1 MNIFKDITLIY
12 VAHKSDDIIKK
23 NIDIIKLFHVIIV
36 DNSSSLDL
44 KNYLSEF
51 DNITFINSPNLGF
64 GYANNL
70 AANNAQ
76 TPYIFIVNPDIFFT
90 ISSLEILYG
99 EFLSYENVGV
109 AGPSLFDESNTRR
122 SNSSLSFLKKKIY
135 RNSFQR
141 KIYKNI
147 NQTLADGNTS
157 CDYII
162 GCSMLFKK
170 SFFLD
175 IGGFDEQFFMY
186 YEDNDICDRIRSHNK
201 MVLEIPSS
209 KMIHLQGKSTKADF
223 KINALLSITHK
234 ISEYKYLKKNVSS
247 FKLFLILLTNI
258 IDFFQRFIINLFFL
272 RFKNSFKNLLRLVS
286 IFLYI
291 SRIHLLIK
299 FLQ

>member
-23 NIDIIKLFHVIIV
+23 NIDIIKLFNVIIV
-36 DNSSSLDL
+36 DNSNSSDL
-44 KNYLSEF
+44 KNYLSKF

-64 GYANNL
+64 GHANNL

-76 TPYIFIVNPDIFFT
+76 TPYIFIVSPDIFFT
-90 ISSLEILYG
+90 ISSLEILYN
-99 EFLSYENVGV
+99 EFLSYKNVGV
-109 AGPSLFDESNTRR
+109 AGPSLFDESNIRR
-122 SNSSLSFLKKKIY
+122 NNSSLSFLKKKIY

-141 KIYKNI
+141 KIYKYI
-147 NQTLADGNTS
+147 YQTLADGNIS

-175 IGGFDEQFFMY
+175 IGGFDEQFFIY
-186 YEDNDICDRIRSHNK
+186 YEDNDICDRIRSRNK

-234 ISEYKYLKKNVSS
+234 ISEYKYLCKNITLI
-247 FKLFLILLTNI
+247 KLITIIFINALDFSQRIL
-258 IDFFQRFIINLFFL
+258 INLFLF
-272 RFKNSFKNLLRLVS
+272 RFKTSYKNVLRLIS

-291 SRIHLLIK
+291 TRTYKLIK
-299 FLQ
+299 Y

>member
-1 MNIFKDITLIY
+1 MY
-12 VAHKSDDIIKK
+12 S
-23 NIDIIKLFHVIIV
+23 
-36 DNSSSLDL
+36 
-44 KNYLSEF
+44 
-51 DNITFINSPNLGF
+51 
-64 GYANNL
+64 
-70 AANNAQ
+70 
-76 TPYIFIVNPDIFFT
+76 
-90 ISSLEILYG
+90 
-99 EFLSYENVGV
+99 EFLSYKNAGV
-109 AGPSLFDESNTRR
+109 AGPSLFDVSNIRR

-147 NQTLADGNTS
+147 DQTLADGNIS

-175 IGGFDEQFFMY
+175 IGGFDEHFFIY

-209 KMIHLQGKSTKADF
+209 KMIHLQGKSTKANF

-234 ISEYKYLKKNVSS
+234 ISEYKYLRKNITLIKLFFIIFINALDFTQRILINLLLFRFKMSYKNV
-247 FKLFLILLTNI
+247 
-258 IDFFQRFIINLFFL
+258 
-272 RFKNSFKNLLRLVS
+272 LRLIS

-291 SRIHLLIK
+291 TRTYKLIK
-299 FLQ
+299 Y

>member
-12 VAHKSDDIIKK
+12 AAHKSDSIIKR
-23 NIDIIKLFHVIIV
+23 NIDIIKLFNVIIV
-36 DNSSSLDL
+36 DNSNSSDL

-64 GYANNL
+64 GHANNL

-76 TPYIFIVNPDIFFT
+76 TPYIFIVSPDIFFT
-90 ISSLEILYG
+90 ISSLEILYN
-99 EFLSYENVGV
+99 EFLSYKNVGV
-109 AGPSLFDESNTRR
+109 AGPSLFDVSNIRR

-147 NQTLADGNTS
+147 DQTLADGNIS

-175 IGGFDEQFFMY
+175 IGGFDEQFFIY
-186 YEDNDICDRIRSHNK
+186 YEDNDICDRIRSRNK

-223 KINALLSITHK
+223 KINTFLSIMHK
-234 ISEYKYLKKNVSS
+234 ISEYKYLRKNITLIRLFIIIFINALDFSQRILINLLLFRFKMSYKNV
-247 FKLFLILLTNI
+247 
-258 IDFFQRFIINLFFL
+258 
-272 RFKNSFKNLLRLVS
+272 LRLIS

-291 SRIHLLIK
+291 TRTYKLIK
-299 FLQ
+299 Y

>member
-12 VAHKSDDIIKK
+12 AAHKSDSIIKK
-23 NIDIIKLFHVIIV
+23 NIDIIKLFNVIIV
-36 DNSSSLDL
+36 DNSNSLDL
-44 KNYLSEF
+44 KNYLSDF

-64 GYANNL
+64 GHANNL
-70 AANNAQ
+70 AVSNAQ
-76 TPYIFIVNPDIFFT
+76 TPYIFIVSPDIFFT
-90 ISSLEILYG
+90 ISSLEILYS
-99 EFLSYENVGV
+99 EFLSYKNAGV
-109 AGPSLFDESNTRR
+109 AGPSLFDVSNIRR

-147 NQTLADGNTS
+147 DQTLADGNIS

-175 IGGFDEQFFMY
+175 IGGFDEHFFIY

-209 KMIHLQGKSTKADF
+209 KMIHLQGKSTKANF

-234 ISEYKYLKKNVSS
+234 ISEYKYLRKNITLI
-247 FKLFLILLTNI
+247 KLF
-258 IDFFQRFIINLFFL
+258 FIIFINALDFTQRILINLLLF
-272 RFKNSFKNLLRLVS
+272 RFKMSYKNILRLIS

-291 SRIHLLIK
+291 TRTYKLIK
-299 FLQ
+299 Y

>member
-23 NIDIIKLFHVIIV
+23 NIDTIKLFNVIIV
-36 DNSSSLDL
+36 DNSNSLDL

-90 ISSLEILYG
+90 TSSLEILYS

-109 AGPSLFDESNTRR
+109 AGPSLFDVSNIRR

-147 NQTLADGNTS
+147 DQTLADGNIS

-170 SFFLD
+170 SFFID
-175 IGGFDEQFFMY
+175 IGGFDEQFFIY
-186 YEDNDICDRIRSHNK
+186 YEDNDICDRIWSHNK

-234 ISEYKYLKKNVSS
+234 ISEYKYLCKNITLIKLITIIFINALDFSQRILINLLLFRFKTSYKNV
-247 FKLFLILLTNI
+247 
-258 IDFFQRFIINLFFL
+258 
-272 RFKNSFKNLLRLVS
+272 LRLIS

-291 SRIHLLIK
+291 TRTYKLIK
-299 FLQ
+299 Y

>member
-12 VAHKSDDIIKK
+12 FAHKSDSIIKK
-23 NIDIIKLFHVIIV
+23 NIDIIKLFNVIIV
-36 DNSSSLDL
+36 DNSNSLDL
-44 KNYLSEF
+44 KNYLSDF

-64 GYANNL
+64 GHANNL
-70 AANNAQ
+70 AVSNAQ
-76 TPYIFIVNPDIFFT
+76 TPYIFIVSPDIFFT
-90 ISSLEILYG
+90 ISSLEILYN
-99 EFLSYENVGV
+99 EFLSYKNAGV
-109 AGPSLFDESNTRR
+109 AGPSLFDVSNIRR

-147 NQTLADGNTS
+147 DQTLADGNIS

-170 SFFLD
+170 SFFID
-175 IGGFDEQFFMY
+175 IGGFDEQFFIY

-209 KMIHLQGKSTKADF
+209 KMIHLQGKSTKANF

-234 ISEYKYLKKNVSS
+234 ISEYKYLRKNITLI
-247 FKLFLILLTNI
+247 KLY
-258 IDFFQRFIINLFFL
+258 FIIFINALDFTQRILINLLLF
-272 RFKNSFKNLLRLVS
+272 RFKMSYKNILRLIS

-291 SRIHLLIK
+291 TRAYKLIK
-299 FLQ
+299 Y

>member
-12 VAHKSDDIIKK
+12 VAHKSDSIIKK
-23 NIDIIKLFHVIIV
+23 NIDIIKLFNVIIV
-36 DNSSSLDL
+36 DNSNSLDL
-44 KNYLSEF
+44 KNYLSDF

-64 GYANNL
+64 GHANNL
-70 AANNAQ
+70 AVSNAQ
-76 TPYIFIVNPDIFFT
+76 TPYIFIVSPDIFFT
-90 ISSLEILYG
+90 ISSLEILYS
-99 EFLSYENVGV
+99 EFLSYKNAGV
-109 AGPSLFDESNTRR
+109 AGPSLFDVSNIRR

-147 NQTLADGNTS
+147 DQTLADGNIS

-170 SFFLD
+170 SFFID
-175 IGGFDEQFFMY
+175 IGGFDEQFFIY

-209 KMIHLQGKSTKADF
+209 KMIHLQGKSTKANF

-234 ISEYKYLKKNVSS
+234 ISEYKYLRKNITLI
-247 FKLFLILLTNI
+247 KLF
-258 IDFFQRFIINLFFL
+258 FIIFINALDFTQRILINLLLF
-272 RFKNSFKNLLRLVS
+272 RFKMSYKNILRLIS

-291 SRIHLLIK
+291 TRAYKLIK
-299 FLQ
+299 Y

>member
-12 VAHKSDDIIKK
+12 VAHKSDSIIKK
-23 NIDIIKLFHVIIV
+23 NIDIIKLFNVIIV
-36 DNSSSLDL
+36 DNSNSLDL
-44 KNYLSEF
+44 KNYLSDF

-64 GYANNL
+64 GHANNL
-70 AANNAQ
+70 AVSNAQ
-76 TPYIFIVNPDIFFT
+76 TPYIFIVSPDIFFT
-90 ISSLEILYG
+90 ISSLEILYS
-99 EFLSYENVGV
+99 EFLSYKNAGV
-109 AGPSLFDESNTRR
+109 AGPSLFDVSNIRR

-147 NQTLADGNTS
+147 DQTLADGNIS

-175 IGGFDEQFFMY
+175 IGGFDEHFFIY

-209 KMIHLQGKSTKADF
+209 KMIHLQGKSTKANF

-234 ISEYKYLKKNVSS
+234 ISEYKYLRKNITLIKLFFIIFINALDFTQRILINLLLFRFKMSYKNV
-247 FKLFLILLTNI
+247 
-258 IDFFQRFIINLFFL
+258 
-272 RFKNSFKNLLRLVS
+272 LRLIS

-291 SRIHLLIK
+291 TRTYKLIK
-299 FLQ
+299 Y

>member
-12 VAHKSDDIIKK
+12 AAHKSDSIIKR
-23 NIDIIKLFHVIIV
+23 NIDIIKLFNVIIV
-36 DNSSSLDL
+36 DNSNSLDL
-44 KNYLSEF
+44 KNYLSDF

-64 GYANNL
+64 GHANNL
-70 AANNAQ
+70 AVSNAQ
-76 TPYIFIVNPDIFFT
+76 TPYIFIVSPDIFFT
-90 ISSLEILYG
+90 ISSLEILYS
-99 EFLSYENVGV
+99 EFLSYKNAGV
-109 AGPSLFDESNTRR
+109 AGPSLFDVSNIRR

-147 NQTLADGNTS
+147 DQTLADGNIS

-175 IGGFDEQFFMY
+175 IGGFDEHFFIY

-209 KMIHLQGKSTKADF
+209 KMIHLQGKSTKANF

-234 ISEYKYLKKNVSS
+234 ISEYKYLRKNITLIKLFFIIFINALDFTQRILINLLLFRFKMSYKNV
-247 FKLFLILLTNI
+247 
-258 IDFFQRFIINLFFL
+258 
-272 RFKNSFKNLLRLVS
+272 LRLIS

-291 SRIHLLIK
+291 TRTYKLIK
-299 FLQ
+299 Y

>member
-12 VAHKSDDIIKK
+12 VAHKSDSIIKK
-23 NIDIIKLFHVIIV
+23 NIDIIKLFNVIIV
-36 DNSSSLDL
+36 DNSNSSDL

-51 DNITFINSPNLGF
+51 VNITFINSPNLGF
-64 GYANNL
+64 GHANNL
-70 AANNAQ
+70 AVNNAQ
-76 TPYIFIVNPDIFFT
+76 TPYIFIVSPDIFFT
-90 ISSLEILYG
+90 ISSLEILYN
-99 EFLSYENVGV
+99 EFLSYKNAGV
-109 AGPSLFDESNTRR
+109 AGPSLFDVSNIRR

-147 NQTLADGNTS
+147 DQTLADGNIS

-175 IGGFDEQFFMY
+175 IGGFDEHFFIY
-186 YEDNDICDRIRSHNK
+186 YEDNDICDRIRSRNK

-223 KINALLSITHK
+223 KINTLLSITHK
-234 ISEYKYLKKNVSS
+234 ISEYKYLRKNITLIKLFIIIFINALDFTQRIVINLLLFRFKMSYKNV
-247 FKLFLILLTNI
+247 
-258 IDFFQRFIINLFFL
+258 
-272 RFKNSFKNLLRLVS
+272 LRLIS

-291 SRIHLLIK
+291 TRTYKLIK
-299 FLQ
+299 Y

>member
-23 NIDIIKLFHVIIV
+23 NIDIIKLFNVIIV
-36 DNSSSLDL
+36 DNSNSSDL

-64 GYANNL
+64 GHANNL

-76 TPYIFIVNPDIFFT
+76 TPYIFIVSPDIFFT
-90 ISSLEILYG
+90 ISSLEILYS
-99 EFLSYENVGV
+99 EFLSYGNVGV

-175 IGGFDEQFFMY
+175 IGGFDEHFFIY

-234 ISEYKYLKKNVSS
+234 ISEYKYLCKNITLIKLITIIFINALDFSQRILINLLLFRFKTSYKNV
-247 FKLFLILLTNI
+247 
-258 IDFFQRFIINLFFL
+258 
-272 RFKNSFKNLLRLVS
+272 LRLIS

-291 SRIHLLIK
+291 TRTYKLIK
-299 FLQ
+299 Y

>member
-23 NIDIIKLFHVIIV
+23 NIDIIKLFNVIIV
-36 DNSSSLDL
+36 DNSSSSDL

-51 DNITFINSPNLGF
+51 DNIIFINSPNLGF

-90 ISSLEILYG
+90 ISSLEILYS

-147 NQTLADGNTS
+147 DQTLADGNIS

-170 SFFLD
+170 SFFID
-175 IGGFDEQFFMY
+175 IGGFDEQFFIY

-209 KMIHLQGKSTKADF
+209 KMIHLQGKSTKANF

-234 ISEYKYLKKNVSS
+234 ISEYKYLRKNITLIKLFIIIFINALDFTQRIVINLLLFRFKMSYKNV
-247 FKLFLILLTNI
+247 
-258 IDFFQRFIINLFFL
+258 
-272 RFKNSFKNLLRLVS
+272 LRLIS

-291 SRIHLLIK
+291 TRTYKLIK
-299 FLQ
+299 Y

>member
-64 GYANNL
+64 GHANNL

-76 TPYIFIVNPDIFFT
+76 TPYIFIVSPDIFFT
-90 ISSLEILYG
+90 ISSLEILYS
-99 EFLSYENVGV
+99 EFLSYGNVGV
-109 AGPSLFDESNTRR
+109 AGPSLFDESKIRR
-122 SNSSLSFLKKKIY
+122 SNSSLSFLKKKMY
-135 RNSFQR
+135 RNPFQR

-234 ISEYKYLKKNVSS
+234 ISEYKYLCKNITLIKLITIIFINALDFSQRILINLLLFRFKTSYKNV
-247 FKLFLILLTNI
+247 
-258 IDFFQRFIINLFFL
+258 
-272 RFKNSFKNLLRLVS
+272 LRLIS

-291 SRIHLLIK
+291 TRTYKLIK
-299 FLQ
+299 Y

>member
-12 VAHKSDDIIKK
+12 VAHKSDSIIKK
-23 NIDIIKLFHVIIV
+23 NIDIIKLFNVIIV
-36 DNSSSLDL
+36 DNSNSSDL

-51 DNITFINSPNLGF
+51 DNITFINSLNLGF
-64 GYANNL
+64 GHANNL
-70 AANNAQ
+70 AVNNAQ
-76 TPYIFIVNPDIFFT
+76 TPYIFIVSPDIFFT
-90 ISSLEILYG
+90 ISSLELLYN
-99 EFLSYENVGV
+99 EFLSYKNAGV
-109 AGPSLFDESNTRR
+109 AGPSLFDVSNIRR

-147 NQTLADGNTS
+147 DQTLADGNIS

-175 IGGFDEQFFMY
+175 IGGFDEHFFIY
-186 YEDNDICDRIRSHNK
+186 YEDNDICDRIRSCNK

-234 ISEYKYLKKNVSS
+234 ISEYKYLRKNITLIKLFIIIFINALDFTQRILINLLLFRFKKSYKNV
-247 FKLFLILLTNI
+247 
-258 IDFFQRFIINLFFL
+258 
-272 RFKNSFKNLLRLVS
+272 LRLIS

-291 SRIHLLIK
+291 THTYKLIK
-299 FLQ
+299 Y

>member
-12 VAHKSDDIIKK
+12 AAHKSDSIIKK
-23 NIDIIKLFHVIIV
+23 NIDIIKLFNVIIV
-36 DNSSSLDL
+36 DNSNSLDL
-44 KNYLSEF
+44 KNYLSDF

-64 GYANNL
+64 GHANNL
-70 AANNAQ
+70 AVSNAQ
-76 TPYIFIVNPDIFFT
+76 TPYIFIVSPDIFFT
-90 ISSLEILYG
+90 ISSLEILYS
-99 EFLSYENVGV
+99 EFLSYKNAGV
-109 AGPSLFDESNTRR
+109 AGPSLFDVSNIRR

-147 NQTLADGNTS
+147 DQTLADGNIS

-175 IGGFDEQFFMY
+175 IGGFDEHFFIY

-209 KMIHLQGKSTKADF
+209 KMIHLQGKSTKANF

-234 ISEYKYLKKNVSS
+234 ISEYKYLRKNITLIKLFFIIFINALDFTQRILINLLLFRFKMSYKNV
-247 FKLFLILLTNI
+247 
-258 IDFFQRFIINLFFL
+258 
-272 RFKNSFKNLLRLVS
+272 LRLIS

-291 SRIHLLIK
+291 TRTYKLIK
-299 FLQ
+299 Y

>member
-12 VAHKSDDIIKK
+12 AAHKSDNIIKK
-23 NIDIIKLFHVIIV
+23 NIDIIKLFNVIIV
-36 DNSSSLDL
+36 DNSNSLDL
-44 KNYLSEF
+44 KNYLSDF

-64 GYANNL
+64 GHANNL
-70 AANNAQ
+70 AVSNAQ
-76 TPYIFIVNPDIFFT
+76 TPYIFIVSPDIFFT
-90 ISSLEILYG
+90 ISSLEILYS
-99 EFLSYENVGV
+99 EFLSYKNAGV
-109 AGPSLFDESNTRR
+109 AGPSLFDVSNIRR

-147 NQTLADGNTS
+147 DQTLADGNIS

-175 IGGFDEQFFMY
+175 IGGFDEHFFIY

-209 KMIHLQGKSTKADF
+209 KMIHLQGKSTKANF

-234 ISEYKYLKKNVSS
+234 ISEYKYLRKNITLIKLFFIIFINALDFTQRILINLLLFRFKMSYKNV
-247 FKLFLILLTNI
+247 
-258 IDFFQRFIINLFFL
+258 
-272 RFKNSFKNLLRLVS
+272 LRLIS

-291 SRIHLLIK
+291 TRTYKLIK
-299 FLQ
+299 Y

>member
-12 VAHKSDDIIKK
+12 VAHKSDSIIKK
-23 NIDIIKLFHVIIV
+23 NIDIIKLFNVIIV
-36 DNSSSLDL
+36 DNSNSSDL

-51 DNITFINSPNLGF
+51 HNITFINSPNLGF
-64 GYANNL
+64 GHANNL
-70 AANNAQ
+70 AVNNAK
-76 TPYIFIVNPDIFFT
+76 TPYIFIVSPDIFFT
-90 ISSLEILYG
+90 ISSLEILYN
-99 EFLSYENVGV
+99 EFLSYKNAGV
-109 AGPSLFDESNTRR
+109 AGPSLFDVSNIRR

-147 NQTLADGNTS
+147 DQTLADGNIS

-175 IGGFDEQFFMY
+175 IGGFDEHFFIY
-186 YEDNDICDRIRSHNK
+186 YEDNDICDRIRSRNK

-234 ISEYKYLKKNVSS
+234 ISEYKYLRKNITLIKLFIIIFINALDFTQRIVVNLLLFRFKMSYKNV
-247 FKLFLILLTNI
+247 
-258 IDFFQRFIINLFFL
+258 
-272 RFKNSFKNLLRLVS
+272 LRLIS

-291 SRIHLLIK
+291 TRTYKLIK
-299 FLQ
+299 Y

>member
-12 VAHKSDDIIKK
+12 VAHKSDSIIKK
-23 NIDIIKLFHVIIV
+23 NIDIIKLFNVIIV
-36 DNSSSLDL
+36 DNSNSLDL
-44 KNYLSEF
+44 KNYLSDF

-64 GYANNL
+64 GHANNL
-70 AANNAQ
+70 AVSNAQ
-76 TPYIFIVNPDIFFT
+76 TPYIFIVSPDIFFT
-90 ISSLEILYG
+90 ISSLEILYS
-99 EFLSYENVGV
+99 EFLSYKNAGV
-109 AGPSLFDESNTRR
+109 AGPSLFDVSNIRR

-175 IGGFDEQFFMY
+175 IGGFDEHFFIY

-209 KMIHLQGKSTKADF
+209 KMIHLQGKSTKANF

-234 ISEYKYLKKNVSS
+234 ISEYKYLRKNITLIKLFFIIFINALDFTQRILINLLLFRFKMSYKNV
-247 FKLFLILLTNI
+247 
-258 IDFFQRFIINLFFL
+258 
-272 RFKNSFKNLLRLVS
+272 LRLIS

-291 SRIHLLIK
+291 TRTYKLIK
-299 FLQ
+299 Y

>member
-23 NIDIIKLFHVIIV
+23 NIDIIKLFNVIIV
-36 DNSSSLDL
+36 DNSNSSDL
-44 KNYLSEF
+44 KNYLSKF

-64 GYANNL
+64 GHANNL
-70 AANNAQ
+70 AANNVQ
-76 TPYIFIVNPDIFFT
+76 TPYIFIVSPDIFFT
-90 ISSLEILYG
+90 ISSLEILYN
-99 EFLSYENVGV
+99 EFLSYKNVGV
-109 AGPSLFDESNTRR
+109 AGPSLFDESNIRR
-122 SNSSLSFLKKKIY
+122 NNSSLSFLKKKIY

-141 KIYKNI
+141 KIYKYI
-147 NQTLADGNTS
+147 YQTLADGNIS

-175 IGGFDEQFFMY
+175 IGGFDEQFFIY

-234 ISEYKYLKKNVSS
+234 ISEYKYLCKNITLI
-247 FKLFLILLTNI
+247 KLITIIFINALDFSQRIL
-258 IDFFQRFIINLFFL
+258 INLFLF
-272 RFKNSFKNLLRLVS
+272 RFKTSYKNVLRLIS

-291 SRIHLLIK
+291 TRIYKLIK
-299 FLQ
+299 Y

>member
-12 VAHKSDDIIKK
+12 VAHKSDSIIKK
-23 NIDIIKLFHVIIV
+23 NIDIIKLFNVIIV
-36 DNSSSLDL
+36 DNSNSSDL

-51 DNITFINSPNLGF
+51 VNITFINSPNLGF
-64 GYANNL
+64 GHANNL
-70 AANNAQ
+70 AVNNAQ
-76 TPYIFIVNPDIFFT
+76 TPYIFIVSPDIFFT
-90 ISSLEILYG
+90 ISSLEILYN
-99 EFLSYENVGV
+99 EFLSYKNAGV
-109 AGPSLFDESNTRR
+109 AGPSLFDVSNIRR

-147 NQTLADGNTS
+147 DQTLADGNIS

-175 IGGFDEQFFMY
+175 IGGFDEHFFIY

-234 ISEYKYLKKNVSS
+234 ISEYKYLRKNITLIRLFIIIFINALDFSQRILINLLLFRFKMSYKNV
-247 FKLFLILLTNI
+247 
-258 IDFFQRFIINLFFL
+258 
-272 RFKNSFKNLLRLVS
+272 LRLIS

-291 SRIHLLIK
+291 TRTYKLIK
-299 FLQ
+299 Y

>member
-23 NIDIIKLFHVIIV
+23 NINMIKLFNAIIV
-36 DNSSSLDL
+36 DNSNSSDL
-44 KNYLSEF
+44 KNYLNKY
-51 DNITFINSPNLGF
+51 DNITYINSPNLGF
-64 GYANNL
+64 GHANNL
-70 AANNAQ
+70 AVNNAQ
-76 TPYIFIVNPDIFFT
+76 TPYIFIVSPDIFFT
-90 ISSLEILYG
+90 INSLEILYN
-99 EFLSYENVGV
+99 EFLSYKNVGV
-109 AGPSLFDESNTRR
+109 AGPSLFDETNIRR

-147 NQTLADGNTS
+147 DQTLAHGNIS

-175 IGGFDEQFFMY
+175 IGGFDEHFFIY
-186 YEDNDICDRIRSHNK
+186 YEDNDICDRIRSSNK

-234 ISEYKYLKKNVSS
+234 ISEYKYLRKNITLIKLFIIIFINALDFTQRILINLLFFRFKMSYKNV
-247 FKLFLILLTNI
+247 
-258 IDFFQRFIINLFFL
+258 
-272 RFKNSFKNLLRLVS
+272 LRLIS

-291 SRIHLLIK
+291 TRTYKLIK
-299 FLQ
+299 Y

>member
-23 NIDIIKLFHVIIV
+23 NINMIKLFNAIIV
-36 DNSSSLDL
+36 DNSNSSDL
-44 KNYLSEF
+44 KNYLNKY
-51 DNITFINSPNLGF
+51 DNITYINSPNLGF
-64 GYANNL
+64 GHANNL
-70 AANNAQ
+70 AVNNAQ
-76 TPYIFIVNPDIFFT
+76 TPYIFIVSPDIFFT
-90 ISSLEILYG
+90 INSLEILYN
-99 EFLSYENVGV
+99 EFLSYKNVGV
-109 AGPSLFDESNTRR
+109 AGPSLFDETNIRR

-147 NQTLADGNTS
+147 NQTLADGNIS

-209 KMIHLQGKSTKADF
+209 KMIHLQGKSTKAGF
-223 KINALLSITHK
+223 KINALLSIMHK
-234 ISEYKYLKKNVSS
+234 ISEYKYLRKNITLIKLFTIIFINALDFSQRILINLLLFRFKTSYKNV
-247 FKLFLILLTNI
+247 
-258 IDFFQRFIINLFFL
+258 
-272 RFKNSFKNLLRLVS
+272 LRLIS

-291 SRIHLLIK
+291 TRTYKLIK
-299 FLQ
+299 Y

>member
-12 VAHKSDDIIKK
+12 VAHKSDSIIKK
-23 NIDIIKLFHVIIV
+23 NIDIIKLFNVIIV
-36 DNSSSLDL
+36 DNSNSLDL
-44 KNYLSEF
+44 KNYLSDF

-64 GYANNL
+64 GHANNL
-70 AANNAQ
+70 AVSNAQ
-76 TPYIFIVNPDIFFT
+76 TPYIFIVSPDIFFT
-90 ISSLEILYG
+90 ISSLEILYN
-99 EFLSYENVGV
+99 EFLSYKNAGV
-109 AGPSLFDESNTRR
+109 AGPSLFDVSNIRR

-147 NQTLADGNTS
+147 DQTLADGNIS

-170 SFFLD
+170 SFFID
-175 IGGFDEQFFMY
+175 IGGFDEQFFIY

-209 KMIHLQGKSTKADF
+209 KMIHLQGKSTKANF

-234 ISEYKYLKKNVSS
+234 ISEYKYLRKNITLI
-247 FKLFLILLTNI
+247 KLY
-258 IDFFQRFIINLFFL
+258 FIIFINALDFTQRILINLLLF
-272 RFKNSFKNLLRLVS
+272 RFKMSYKNILRLIS

-291 SRIHLLIK
+291 TRAYKLIK
-299 FLQ
+299 Y

>member
-12 VAHKSDDIIKK
+12 AAHKSDSIIKK
-23 NIDIIKLFHVIIV
+23 NIDIIKLFNVIIV
-36 DNSSSLDL
+36 DNSNSLDL
-44 KNYLSEF
+44 KNYLSDF

-64 GYANNL
+64 GHANNL
-70 AANNAQ
+70 AVSNAQ
-76 TPYIFIVNPDIFFT
+76 TPYIFIVSPDIFFT
-90 ISSLEILYG
+90 ISSLEILYS
-99 EFLSYENVGV
+99 EFLSYKNAGV
-109 AGPSLFDESNTRR
+109 AGPSLFDASNIRR

-147 NQTLADGNTS
+147 DQTLADGNIY

-175 IGGFDEQFFMY
+175 IGGFDEHFFIY
-186 YEDNDICDRIRSHNK
+186 YEDNDICDRISSHNK

-209 KMIHLQGKSTKADF
+209 KMIHLQGKSTKANF

-234 ISEYKYLKKNVSS
+234 ISEYKYLRKNITLI
-247 FKLFLILLTNI
+247 KLFLIIFINAL
-258 IDFFQRFIINLFFL
+258 DFTQRILINLLLF
-272 RFKNSFKNLLRLVS
+272 RFKMSYKNVLRLIS

-291 SRIHLLIK
+291 TRTYKLIK
-299 FLQ
+299 Y

>member
-23 NIDIIKLFHVIIV
+23 NIDIIKLFNVIIV
-36 DNSSSLDL
+36 DNSNSSDL
-44 KNYLSEF
+44 KNYLSKF

-64 GYANNL
+64 GHANNL

-76 TPYIFIVNPDIFFT
+76 TPYIFIVSPDIFFT
-90 ISSLEILYG
+90 ISSLEILYN
-99 EFLSYENVGV
+99 EFLSYKNVGV
-109 AGPSLFDESNTRR
+109 AGPSLFDESNIRR
-122 SNSSLSFLKKKIY
+122 NNSSLSFLKKKIY

-141 KIYKNI
+141 KIYKYI
-147 NQTLADGNTS
+147 YQTLADGNIS

-175 IGGFDEQFFMY
+175 IGGFDEQFFIY
-186 YEDNDICDRIRSHNK
+186 YEDNDICDRIRSRNK

-234 ISEYKYLKKNVSS
+234 ISEYKYLCKNITLIKLITIIFINALDFSQRILINLLLFRFKMSYKNV
-247 FKLFLILLTNI
+247 
-258 IDFFQRFIINLFFL
+258 
-272 RFKNSFKNLLRLVS
+272 LRLIS

-291 SRIHLLIK
+291 TRTYKLIK
-299 FLQ
+299 Y